1 LREARDQGDCR
12 ADEAKIENMPIDVEE
27 YISIEYPTI
36 DPDWG
41 K

>member
-1 LREARDQGDCR
+1 MKR
-12 ADEAKIENMPIDVEE
+12 KIENMPFDVEE

>member
-1 LREARDQGDCR
+1 VIAEQMKR
-12 ADEAKIENMPIDVEE
+12 KIENMPFDVEE
-27 YISIEYPTI
+27 YINIEYPTI